1 MTMADYIFEDHRT
14 IDRALLGDMLASDPG
29 VPTLQIKLYY
39 SKDERRRGLKLS
51 VYRVLVSDTFHSCDI
66 MNDHN
71 GRVHLADFARKPSPK
86 VAAQWA
92 AHITAH
98 LDAIADFSLSS
109 DKPDWATLP
118 GLVGAP

>member
-1 MTMADYIFEDHRT
+1 MADYILEDHRT

-29 VPTLQIKLYY
+29 VPTLQIKLHY
-39 SKDERRRGLKLS
+39 SKNERRRGLKLS
-51 VYRVLVSDTFHSCDI
+51 VFRCLVSDTSQLHDI
-66 MNDHN
+66 MNDYN
-71 GRVHLADFARKPSPK
+71 GRVHLADMARKPSPK

-98 LDAIADFSLSS
+98 LDTIAALALSS

-118 GLVGAP
+118 RLVGAP

>member
-1 MTMADYIFEDHRT
+1 MADYIFEDHRT
-14 IDRALLGDMLASDPG
+14 IDRALLGDMLANDPG

-51 VYRVLVSDTFHSCDI
+51 VYRCLIGDRSQVYDI
-66 MNDHN
+66 MNAHN

-92 AHITAH
+92 AHVAAQ
-98 LDAIADFSLSS
+98 LDTIADFSLSS

>member
-1 MTMADYIFEDHRT
+1 VTDYILEDRRT
-14 IDRALLGDMLASDPG
+14 IDRAHLSDMLASDPG
-29 VPTLQIKLYY
+29 VPTLQIKVHY

-51 VYRVLVSDTFHSCDI
+51 VFRCLIDDRSQTYDI
-66 MNDHN
+66 MNAHN

-92 AHITAH
+92 AHVAAH
-98 LDAIADFSLSS
+98 LDTIAALALSS
-109 DKPDWATLP
+109 AKPDWATLP